1 MPKGD
6 PMTSRSFPT
15 LLLALTLAACGQG
28 APDDTA
34 PAPNGAAGE
43 VEATVV
49 AFFDAI
55 SGYDYD
61 ALRSHV
67 TSDFELVEDT
77 LVLDLQGFID
87 FIEPY
92 EDRGATITYQLSDFN
107 TEVRG
112 TVGWTRYRN
121 EAVLRS
127 GEDAIPLEWLESAVL
142 LRVGSEWRIDRLQ
155 SSPVRRP
162 GGE

>member
-1 MPKGD
+1 
-6 PMTSRSFPT
+6 MTSRSLPT
-15 LLLALTLAACGQG
+15 LLLALALAACGQDAPGDAASSAPEG
-28 APDDTA
+28 AEE
-34 PAPNGAAGE
+34 G

-61 ALRSHV
+61 ALRDRV

-92 EDRGATITYQLSDFN
+92 EDRGATITYELSDFN

-127 GEDAIPLEWLESAVL
+127 GEDEIPLEWLESAVL
-142 LRVGSEWRIDRLQ
+142 LQVGSEWRIDRLQ

-162 GGE
+162 AGG

>member
-1 MPKGD
+1 
-6 PMTSRSFPT
+6 MTSRSLPT
-15 LLLALTLAACGQG
+15 LLLALALAACGQG
-28 APDDTA
+28 APDDAASSA
-34 PAPNGAAGE
+34 PEGAE
-43 VEATVV
+43 ENVEATVH

-61 ALRSHV
+61 ALRDHV

-92 EDRGATITYQLSDFN
+92 EDRGATITYELSNFN

-121 EAVLRS
+121 EGVLRT
-127 GEDAIPLEWLESAVL
+127 GEDEIRLEWLESAVL

-162 GGE
+162 AGG

>member
-1 MPKGD
+1 
-6 PMTSRSFPT
+6 MTSRSFPT
-15 LLLALTLAACGQG
+15 LLLALTFAACGQG
-28 APDDTA
+28 APGDRSPPPDGSEEA
-34 PAPNGAAGE
+34 

-55 SGYDYD
+55 SAYDYD
-61 ALRSHV
+61 ALRRRV

-77 LVLDLQGFID
+77 LVLDLQGFVD

-92 EDRGATITYQLSDFN
+92 EDRGATITYDLSDFN

-127 GEDAIPLEWLESAVL
+127 GEDEIPLERLESAVL
-142 LRVGSEWRIDRLQ
+142 LQVGSEWRIDRLQ

-162 GGE
+162 AGG